1 MCERFPS
8 AKPPA
13 AGGIQDLSTV
23 TGEADDRP
31 AVLEY
36 LMAVQATHGNDAQT
50 NRMDG
55 HPAVGVE
62 DVTGVR
68 SRVSWPAILAGTMT
82 ALALSFLLA
91 LLGGAIGLSVSDRV
105 DGQGMAVGAAVFAV
119 VTTILSLF
127 AGGVVA
133 SQLTAGE
140 NKREAALYGGFVWA
154 AVMAAFL
161 FLAAGGVKAGFGA
174 MVGLTTSGVA
184 VADTTAQNTTQADW
198 EEVARRAGYS
208 QQQLNEFKERV
219 KSAPADAKAAAED
232 PATRQKAEQ
241 AKRDAANVATRVT
254 WWTFAGALLSLLAA
268 VAGGFVGA
276 GPTFRLFAVPVA
288 RTGGYDR
295 R

>member
-1 MCERFPS
+1 
-8 AKPPA
+8 
-13 AGGIQDLSTV
+13 
-23 TGEADDRP
+23 
-31 AVLEY
+31 
-36 LMAVQATHGNDAQT
+36 MAVETPHGV
-50 NRMDG
+50 DG
-55 HPAVGVE
+55 HKNRVDGYPVVGVE
-62 DVTGVR
+62 DVAGVR

-91 LLGGAIGLSVSDRV
+91 LLGGAIGLSTRDSV
-105 DGQGMAVGAAVFAV
+105 DGRGMAIGAAVYAIIA
-119 VTTILSLF
+119 TALSLF

-174 MVGLTTSGVA
+174 MVGVA
-184 VADTTAQNTTQADW
+184 TAGSSVADTVARNTTEGDVDA
-198 EEVARRAGYS
+198 VLRRAKYS
-208 QQQLNEFKERV
+208 QQQIDEIKERV
-219 KSAPADAKAAAED
+219 KNAPADARATAED

-241 AKRDAANVATRVT
+241 TAREAADVATRVT

-268 VAGGFVGA
+268 VAGGFVGS
-276 GPTFRLFAVPVA
+276 GPTFRLFSVPVA

>member
-1 MCERFPS
+1 
-8 AKPPA
+8 
-13 AGGIQDLSTV
+13 
-23 TGEADDRP
+23 
-31 AVLEY
+31 
-36 LMAVQATHGNDAQT
+36 MAVETPHEL
-50 NRMDG
+50 DG
-55 HPAVGVE
+55 HKNRLHEFPVVGVE

-91 LLGGAIGLSVSDRV
+91 LLGGAVGLSARDAV
-105 DGQGMAVGAAVFAV
+105 DGRGMAVGATAYAILA
-119 VTTILSLF
+119 TALSLF
-127 AGGVVA
+127 AGGFVA

-174 MVGLTTSGVA
+174 MVGVATAGSA
-184 VADTTAQNTTQADW
+184 VADTVARNTTEDD
-198 EEVARRAGYS
+198 VDGVLRRAKYS
-208 QQQLNEFKERV
+208 QQQIDEIKDKV
-219 KSAPADAKAAAED
+219 KTAPADARATAED
-232 PATRQKAEQ
+232 LATRQKAEQ
-241 AKRDAANVATRVT
+241 AAREAAAVATRVT
-254 WWTFAGALLSLLAA
+254 WWTFAGALVSLLAA
-268 VAGGFVGA
+268 VAGGFVGS